1 MIFTRFDTCEELGKP
16 VELPN
21 GWLKVDAYISRVGT
35 QIYDRNGKEY
45 VEYRPP
51 EEVFHADT
59 LESFDA
65 VPLTNDHPRVA
76 LDAHNTSAYQVGSVR
91 SPRQDGA
98 RTRATILVTDAK
110 AIAALRSG
118 KAQISCG
125 YTAELDEVPG
135 TAPDGSRYDARQK
148 NIRGNHVAIVDEGR
162 AGPECRVRMDS
173 AGRVQAPGAGAI
185 LDGVDK
191 VAVPSQQVQPTLSES
206 EALNMDELKRAI
218 EALTAANARA
228 DAAEKALVALQASAD
243 KTQARA
249 DSLEAEVKALPAK
262 IQAQVAARTALESKA
277 KAALPGVI
285 TDGKTDAEIK
295 RQVIE
300 SRGTVKCDG
309 RSEAYLDAAFDLTC
323 DLEAR
328 EDSAPIADVVDAA
341 DENDAV
347 SKAQKAF
354 ADRMSSHFNKPSKV

>member
-1 MIFTRFDTCEELGKP
+1 MIFTRFDTCEGLGAP

-21 GWLKVDAYISRVGT
+21 GYLRVDAYISRQGCQT
-35 QIYDRNGKEY
+35 YFRDGKEY

-59 LESFDA
+59 LDSFGA
-65 VPLTNDHPRVA
+65 VPLTNDHPSVA
-76 LDAHNTSAYQVGSVR
+76 LNAHNTSAYQIGSVLN
-91 SPRQDGA
+91 PRQDGT

-110 AIAALRSG
+110 AIEALRKG
-118 KAQISCG
+118 KNQLSCG
-125 YTAELDEVPG
+125 YQCTLEESEGV
-135 TAPDGSRYDARQK
+135 APDGTRYSAIQRA
-148 NIRGNHVAIVDEGR
+148 IRGNHVAVVDAARG
-162 AGPECRVRMDS
+162 GPELRMRLDAS
-173 AGRVQAPGAGAI
+173 GHVLPEAAI

-191 VAVPSQQVQPTLSES
+191 VDVTSPIPTTTPKES
-206 EALNMDELKRAI
+206 EVIVDELKKAI
-218 EALTAANARA
+218 ESLTAANARA

-277 KAALPGVI
+277 KAALPGVV

-323 DLEAR
+323 DLETR
-328 EDSAPIADVVDAA
+328 EDSAPIADVVEQD
-341 DENDAV
+341 DNDAV

-354 ADRMSSHFNKPSKV
+354 AARMDASFKKSAV